1 MIINYNEYG
10 SWMIVDHEWLLN
22 DDPFLEIDEF
32 YNDRYCDIKWLQKKR
47 FKKIIKINKDK

>member
-32 YNDRYCDIKWLQKKR
+32 YNDRYCDIKWLQKKDLKR
-47 FKKIIKINKDK
+47 

>member
-1 MIINYNEYG
+1 MAR
-10 SWMIVDHEWLLN
+10 EWLLIMN
-22 DDPFLEIDEF
+22 DYWMMIHFWKIDEF

>member
-1 MIINYNEYG
+1 MIINYNEYD

-32 YNDRYCDIKWLQKKR
+32 DNDRYCDIKWLQKK
-47 FKKIIKINKDK
+47 IKR